1 MILMRHFQNPINVLY
16 LLSILLLIPACKAN
30 DINDNKLLLQDAD
43 AFCKIH
49 SADIWKDLKR
59 DISISEFNTLVK
71 AKVKSVLKTKEFLN
85 LLDDM
90 DSVEF
95 YREMYP
101 TAKAKIESLT
111 GSTWDCPAYQNFYK
125 LKSQPVNLEQQ
136 ESLKPQIIVNSS
148 DQYFL
153 LGDPISL
160 STDKLEIF
168 IHSRTK
174 DQTDSPIIILLKAG
188 ATDLALQKLFKA
200 LSSLKVT
207 NVRVISED

>member
-1 MILMRHFQNPINVLY
+1 MIKKNFFVLLI
-16 LLSILLLIPACKAN
+16 LLSMPACKAN
-30 DINDNKLLLQDAD
+30 DISKTEALLQDAD
-43 AFCKIH
+43 AFCKVH
-49 SADIWKDLKR
+49 TLDNWKDLKR
-59 DISISEFNTLVK
+59 DISISELNTLVK

-125 LKSQPVNLEQQ
+125 LKSQPDNPEQSKILE
-136 ESLKPQIIVNSS
+136 PQIIVNSS